1 MTDATDSL
9 RELLESLTGA
19 LARHLDPGPT
29 SVVLFGETARAL
41 SDDDGGALPRPAQL
55 DILVVARELPPS
67 RWDRH
72 DLVYDALLEIEARR
86 DAFAEATGWWP
97 YLAIVLKTPG
107 ELDATG
113 GLPAAL
119 EAGAWVVADEE
130 GVFDDWRR
138 RAAAASRGRPPRPG
152 GRATRVWW
160 DLAPGGDPDEV
171 PDRLVELARSYL
183 KQAEGRLL
191 VTRVAREKGNYALV
205 VRAAQEAVE
214 LSLKA
219 MLARVGVDPP
229 VWHDV
234 GRELRQTAERL
245 EGLEGAV
252 VDELATI
259 SSKLREHRE
268 PAMYGDRLDRLGPE
282 ELFSEYD
289 ARVSRDWARQ
299 AFEIALELVN
309 RLSLRD

>member
-1 MTDATDSL
+1 MTNATDALRDLLDSL
-9 RELLESLTGA
+9 TAA
-19 LARHLDPGPT
+19 LARHLDPAPDA
-29 SVVLFGETARAL
+29 VVLFGEAARAL
-41 SDDDGGALPRPAQL
+41 SGDDDGAMPRLSQL
-55 DILVVARELPPS
+55 DILVVARELPTS

-72 DLVYDALLEIEARR
+72 DLVYDALLEIEGRR
-86 DAFAEATGWWP
+86 DDFAEVTGWWP

-107 ELDATG
+107 ELDATS
-113 GLPAAL
+113 GLPAL
-119 EAGAWVVADEE
+119 GAGSWVVSDPDGAFEE
-130 GVFDDWRR
+130 WRR
-138 RAAAASRGRPPRPG
+138 RIASAGGLRPPRPG
-152 GRATRVWW
+152 GGATRVWW
-160 DLAPGGDPDEV
+160 DLAPDGDPDEV
-171 PDRLVELARSYL
+171 PERLVELARSYL

-191 VTRVAREKGNYALV
+191 VTRVAREEGDWALV

-229 VWHDV
+229 AWHDV
-234 GRELRQTAERL
+234 GRELRQMADRL
-245 EGLEGAV
+245 EGVEAAV
-252 VDELATI
+252 VEELATI

-268 PAMYGDRLDRLGPE
+268 PAMFGDRLDRLGPE

-309 RLSLRD
+309 RLSLRG